1 MNYLGKAFVF
11 LNFVLSIA
19 FMSLAIGVW
28 AVNRNYFDQI
38 KNELK
43 PKIESLTKDRD
54 QFAQERDSIKKQLDA
69 ETALR
74 QMAVAA
80 LRVDTEKLA
89 EQNTTLQKLQL
100 ETATQTQEAI
110 AVAKATADNSDRLTD
125 EMNNTRE
132 TLRNAELKRD
142 QLWSQAR
149 KMTDLANQKT
159 IELDQL
165 RGVADGLLARLASV
179 TGVLDGRSPQ
189 RIGDKPDIRGLV
201 VDVRDGK
208 VSISIG
214 QDDGLK
220 VGDTLEVYSGEKY
233 LGRVRVVSTKPDGSV
248 CDIIPGFQKGAFQ
261 RGDNVTT
268 RFKVG

>member
-1 MNYLGKAFVF
+1 MNWLGKVFSVLIFVM
-11 LNFVLSIA
+11 SIV

-38 KNELK
+38 NKDLK
-43 PKIESLTKDRD
+43 PKIANLTQERN
-54 QFAQERDSIKKQLDA
+54 QLTQERDALKKQLDA
-69 ETALR
+69 ETSIR
-74 QMAVAA
+74 QMALAS
-80 LRVDTEKLA
+80 LRVET
-89 EQNTTLQKLQL
+89 QKLEEENKNLQALQL
-100 ETATQTQEAI
+100 AAATQTQNAI
-110 AVAKATADNSDRLTD
+110 TGAKAAADNSLRLTKLMD
-125 EMNNTRE
+125 DTNGK
-132 TLRNAELKRD
+132 LRDAELDRNE
-142 QLWSQAR
+142 QWRQAR

-179 TGVLDGRSPQ
+179 SGVLDGRGGS
-189 RIGDKPDIRGLV
+189 RLGDKPDIRGLV
-201 VDVRDGK
+201 VDVRDGS

-233 LGRVRVVSTKPDGSV
+233 LGRVKVVSTKPDGSV
-248 CDIIPGFQKGAFQ
+248 CEILPQFQKGAFQ